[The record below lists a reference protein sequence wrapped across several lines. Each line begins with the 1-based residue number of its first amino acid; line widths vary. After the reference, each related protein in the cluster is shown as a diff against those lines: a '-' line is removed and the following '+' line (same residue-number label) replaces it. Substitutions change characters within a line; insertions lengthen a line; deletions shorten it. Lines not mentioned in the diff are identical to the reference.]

1 MRESIAIID
10 YGSQY
15 TQLIARRVRE
25 AQVYCEIFAWD
36 TSPDRVL
43 ALQPRAYILSGG
55 PNSVYDPGAP
65 TLPHYI
71 LDSHAP
77 ILGICYGM
85 QLMAHTLGGK
95 VAPSQQREY
104 GPAEIQIIDE
114 NLPLFHSLFTSS
126 ETPRPST
133 TTDSSLRSESV
144 SAQDAS
150 QFESEIKNQKSEI
163 AVWMSHGDRIDQ
175 VPAGFHVTARSTNSP
190 IAAMADE
197 QRKLFAI
204 QFHPEV
210 NHTPQGRAILR
221 NFLFE
226 IANCTPAWT
235 SASFIE
241 ESVNTIRARVGS
253 DQVICGLSGG
263 VDSAVAAALIHKAI
277 GDQLTCIFIDT
288 GLLRQAEP
296 EQVVDT
302 FQKHMGIR
310 LIAVNAVEEFLSA
323 LDGVIDPEEKRKII
337 GEKFIRVFEREANA
351 IQLNGKSP
359 KFLAQ
364 GTLYPD
370 VIESRGPER
379 QVADK
384 IKTHHNVGGLP
395 KDMQFELIEPLR
407 YLFKDEARSIGSA
420 LGLPDTIVWR
430 QPFPGPGL
438 AVRIIGDITWDRLE
452 TLRAADAIVRAE
464 LDQAGL
470 SREIGQ
476 SFAVLT
482 PIRSVGVMGDGRTY
496 GNVVAV
502 RAVTTDDFMTADW
515 ARIPYEVLAR
525 ISSRIV
531 NEVNGVNRVVYD
543 ISSKPPA
550 TIEWE

>member
-1 MRESIAIID
+1 MPKDCIAIID

-25 AQVYCEIFAWD
+25 ANVYCEIFAWD
-36 TSPDRVL
+36 TEPAKVL

-65 TLPHYI
+65 TLPQYI

-77 ILGICYGM
+77 VLGVCYGM
-85 QLMAHTLGGK
+85 QLMAHALGGK
-95 VAPSQQREY
+95 VASSHQKEY
-104 GPAEIQIIDE
+104 GPAEVLIIDE
-114 NLPLFHSLFTSS
+114 KLPLFKNLTLAENGLEALAGNLEPSHDPAKASS
-126 ETPRPST
+126 PSQ
-133 TTDSSLRSESV
+133 
-144 SAQDAS
+144 SAISHQPSA
-150 QFESEIKNQKSEI
+150 IR
-163 AVWMSHGDRIDQ
+163 VWMSHGDRIDQ
-175 VPAGFHVTARSTNSP
+175 VPPGFHVTARSTNSP

-197 QRKLFAI
+197 QRKLYAI

-210 NHTPQGRAILR
+210 NHTPRGREIIR
-221 NFLFE
+221 NFLFDV
-226 IANCTPAWT
+226 AHCSPDWNST
-235 SASFIE
+235 SFIE
-241 ESVNTIRARVGS
+241 ESINAIRSRVGS

-263 VDSAVAAALIHKAI
+263 VDSAVAAALIHRAI

-288 GLLRQAEP
+288 GLLRKDEP
-296 EQVVDT
+296 QQVVET
-302 FQKHMGIR
+302 FQKHLGIR
-310 LIAVNAVEEFLSA
+310 LITVNAIEEFLSA

-337 GEKFIRVFEREANA
+337 GEKFIRIFEREAKA
-351 IQLNGKSP
+351 IHLDGVAP

-395 KDMQFELIEPLR
+395 KDMKFELIEPLR
-407 YLFKDEARSIGSA
+407 FLFKDEARSIGSA
-420 LGLPDTIVWR
+420 LGMPDVIVWR

-452 TLRAADAIVRAE
+452 TLRAADAIVREE
-464 LDQAGL
+464 LDRANLARQ
-470 SREIGQ
+470 IGQ
-476 SFAVLT
+476 AFAVLT

-531 NEVNGVNRVVYD
+531 NEVKGVNRVVYD